1 MLEKLWYCNKYWI
14 KFGVYKKKILIL
26 HAIKNDR
33 GRMPEW
39 SIGAVSKTVV
49 PSGTQG
55 SNPCPS
61 AISAL
66 ITWYTSNQRKLF
78 KEV

>member
-61 AISAL
+61 AEYAL
-66 ITWYTSNQRKLF
+66 ITLTASN
-78 KEV
+78 

>member
-1 MLEKLWYCNKYWI
+1 MLEKLWFYNKYWI

-55 SNPCPS
+55 SNPCSS
-61 AISAL
+61 AKYAL
-66 ITWYTSNQRKLF
+66 IT
-78 KEV
+78 